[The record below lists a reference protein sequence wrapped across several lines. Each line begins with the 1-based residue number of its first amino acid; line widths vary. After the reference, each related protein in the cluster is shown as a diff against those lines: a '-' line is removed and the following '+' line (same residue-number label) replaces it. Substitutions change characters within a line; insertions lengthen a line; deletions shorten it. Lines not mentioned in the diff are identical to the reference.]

1 MRLPAWLFALLT
13 LGWSIFATYYYY
25 CVKCGCCSDVPS
37 VSVVTP
43 NVQAVPILSN
53 WDKPEATPGATFDAY
68 KAALLMR
75 GGIADTLLING
86 LYRKG
91 EVDGPKLG
99 LARAN
104 AVKALLA
111 GSLPESRIRTAA
123 LMVADS
129 MSQTKAGSSANF
141 EWLKGVIKNTEST
154 IIEAGNSTTILF
166 PFNSAA
172 RDRDAKVEA
181 YLQSLCKSHRSGGAT
196 FTIVGHT
203 DDVGEEQENV
213 ALGLARAKAIS
224 AVLARCGIARDRLV
238 ADSKGESIPIADNT
252 TDAGRHQNRRVVIT
266 VTP

>member
-1 MRLPAWLFALLT
+1 MRLPAWLFALLM
-13 LGWSIFATYYYY
+13 LGWGVYSTYYYY
-25 CVKCGCCSDVPS
+25 CVKCGCCSAEAPVSALPPTTQPVPL
-37 VSVVTP
+37 
-43 NVQAVPILSN
+43 LSN
-53 WDKPEATPGATFDAY
+53 WDKPEVTPGALFDAY
-68 KAALLMR
+68 KATLLMR
-75 GGIADTLLING
+75 GGLADTLLING

-104 AVKALLA
+104 AVKVLLA
-111 GSLPESRIRTAA
+111 GSLPDNRIRTAA
-123 LMVADS
+123 LLVADS
-129 MSQTKAGSSANF
+129 MSTTKPGVAANF

-166 PFNSAA
+166 PFNSTS

-181 YLQSLCKSHRSGGAT
+181 YLQNLCKVHRTNAAT

-213 ALGLARAKAIS
+213 ILGLGRAKAIS
-224 AVLARCGIARDRLV
+224 AVLARCGIARDRLFV
-238 ADSKGESIPIADNT
+238 DSKGESIPIADNT
-252 TDAGRHQNRRVVIT
+252 TEAGRHQNRRVVIT